1 MVYFATDAEI
11 NQAYTPL
18 IGVYDYVCHAQYP
31 DTDKALA
38 LANLSAGE
46 SVLEVG
52 AGGGRLIARAKR
64 TVGSGFCVAVDAV
77 QGFVSTDIPW
87 MLQQQGLA
95 ASPSG
100 TPATQVH
107 CLCANITSSN
117 FANTVRAVPGAP
129 QQFDCIVAVHLFTT
143 LAPSQRRQALVTLR
157 QLLSPSG
164 RLVLNMSARFT
175 NSSLQPANAALP
187 VQFRNGPYTETAGA
201 TIYTLLMRDGPRV
214 PIPGA
219 SATDLPRKV
228 IELTYQTA
236 PNRLWTVAAAQAREA
251 AEDAGFSVSK
261 IEPIG
266 KGDDFGLPDGRHSLT
281 HAELRAMNIDQ
292 LVATAKEGPIPRRY
306 NCMGRTAEAY
316 TSRIIKGWEGMGP
329 QARDF
334 ALAKGLQDFVAKE
347 QQSIAFDDS
356 LYSQAGGPI
365 RGKSLDVAQ
374 VGVLLRLTKM

>member
-18 IGVYDYVCHAQYP
+18 IGAYDYVCHAQHP

-52 AGGGRLIARAKR
+52 AGGGRLIAQAKR

-107 CLCANITSSN
+107 CLRANITSSN
-117 FANTVRAVPGAP
+117 FANTVRSVPGAP
-129 QQFDCIVAVHLFTT
+129 QRFDCIVALHLFTT

-175 NSSLQPANAALP
+175 NSLPQPANAALP

-214 PIPGA
+214 PIPRAG
-219 SATDLPRKV
+219 ATDQPRKV
-228 IELTYQTA
+228 IDLTYQTA
-236 PNRLWTVAAAQAREA
+236 PDRLWAVAAAQAREA
-251 AEDAGFSVSK
+251 VEDAGFSVSK
-261 IEPIG
+261 VEPIG
-266 KGDDFGLPDGRHSLT
+266 KGDDFGLPVGRHSPT
-281 HAELRAMNIDQ
+281 HAQLKAISMDQ
-292 LVATAKEGPIPRRY
+292 LVAIARKCPIQGAY
-306 NCMGRTAEAY
+306 NCMGRSAEAY
-316 TSRIIKGWEGMGP
+316 TSRITEGWEMMEP

-334 ALAKGLQDFVAKE
+334 ALAEALQDFVAKE
-347 QQSIAFDDS
+347 EQSIAYDDS
-356 LYSQAGGPI
+356 VCPQKCATI
-365 RGKSLDVAQ
+365 VGKRLDVAQ